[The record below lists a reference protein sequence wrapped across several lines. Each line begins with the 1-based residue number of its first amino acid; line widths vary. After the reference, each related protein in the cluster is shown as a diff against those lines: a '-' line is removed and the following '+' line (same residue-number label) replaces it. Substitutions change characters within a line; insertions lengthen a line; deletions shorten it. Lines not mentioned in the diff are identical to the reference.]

1 MESHRNPHQRIY
13 TTKIIGNEKGC
24 TSIDGA
30 ASFYREAMKMLSSEI
45 LELYLQSLAGKEDPA
60 FDGA

>member
-1 MESHRNPHQRIY
+1 MIW
-13 TTKIIGNEKGC
+13 NERGC

-45 LELYLQSLAGKEDPA
+45 LELYLQSLAGKEYPA